1 MYLTCSWSKRAIP
14 FPFHILKTRVKIHR
28 LVTLSAFAIDQTPSI
43 RSITNAGVF
52 NIKRIGWITQ
62 IFLYLAE
69 LSSLLTTKSRQMQR
83 HLMGFWPRYN
93 LTTGVLYRQAK
104 HVLHMYTVCGMCE
117 GLLGIASQ
125 CLCSTDWNICTATK
139 CNYFVFCIKI
149 LFPTIFFAGVTG
161 STVSIWAETAIRG
174 RSVVVSQWAQIINS
188 TDSTWVRYNHPS
200 LLIPCAV
207 LTIGIFRFRW
217 IVRRFDRQVCKSIW
231 IPW

>member
-43 RSITNAGVF
+43 RSIITNAGVF

-104 HVLHMYTVCGMCE
+104 HVLHMYTDCVWCVRGAAGYCKSMLMQY
-117 GLLGIASQ
+117 GLKYLHRNEIQ
-125 CLCSTDWNICTATK
+125 LLCFLHKDFISHN
-139 CNYFVFCIKI
+139 
-149 LFPTIFFAGVTG
+149 FFAGVTG

-174 RSVVVSQWAQIINS
+174 RSVVASQ
-188 TDSTWVRYNHPS
+188 
-200 LLIPCAV
+200 
-207 LTIGIFRFRW
+207 
-217 IVRRFDRQVCKSIW
+217 
-231 IPW
+231 

>member
-1 MYLTCSWSKRAIP
+1 MDDSNIFVFGGTFQPIDDEEPPDATTPDGVLAALQSDDWRAI
-14 FPFHILKTRVKIHR
+14 
-28 LVTLSAFAIDQTPSI
+28 
-43 RSITNAGVF
+43 
-52 NIKRIGWITQ
+52 
-62 IFLYLAE
+62 
-69 LSSLLTTKSRQMQR
+69 
-83 HLMGFWPRYN
+83 
-93 LTTGVLYRQAK
+93 QAK
-104 HVLHMYTVCGMCE
+104 HMLHMYTVCGICE

-139 CNYFVFCIKI
+139 CNYFVFCVKT
-149 LFPTIFFAGVTG
+149 LFPTFFFAGVTG